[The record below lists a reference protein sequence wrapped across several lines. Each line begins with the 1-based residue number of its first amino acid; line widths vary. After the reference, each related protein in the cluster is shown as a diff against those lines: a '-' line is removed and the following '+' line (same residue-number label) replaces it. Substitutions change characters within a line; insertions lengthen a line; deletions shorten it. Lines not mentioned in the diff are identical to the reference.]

1 MRSIICDGVGRIV
14 DLHGHG
20 AVVGQCCQSS
30 HLLYYCTSFTDQ
42 FFFFL
47 ILTLTVIG
55 HFRMNLKI
63 DNCLIRRLHICSG
76 VPTGMWLSV
85 VALSVLPVLGALV
98 FQHRGRVASICRSV
112 FQRWRFRNTSV
123 GSLEQRVHGFV
134 MTNSTHGQPDSVL
147 QTFDDF
153 SRLEPTCSIGRERG
167 ELLDRIVTKVSPQQV
182 LEFGTFCGYSA
193 VRILRLLPTTGKL
206 LTVERDPHTA
216 DVAEEMILVAGF
228 KHSQFRLLV
237 CSAQVAIAQ
246 LQSCYGISS
255 VDLLVMK
262 HNVADYLAD
271 LQTLENSRVLSYGCV
286 LLVLKSHLPGAL
298 QFLQY
303 VHHNASFKVV
313 SQVMDVMEIH
323 YLPPMTGPA
332 L

>member
-1 MRSIICDGVGRIV
+1 KCASI
-14 DLHGHG
+14 
-20 AVVGQCCQSS
+20 
-30 HLLYYCTSFTDQ
+30 
-42 FFFFL
+42 
-47 ILTLTVIG
+47 
-55 HFRMNLKI
+55 
-63 DNCLIRRLHICSG
+63 
-76 VPTGMWLSV
+76 WLN
-85 VALSVLPVLGALV
+85 VLPV
-98 FQHRGRVASICRSV
+98 SV
-112 FQRWRFRNTSV
+112 WVTS
-123 GSLEQRVHGFV
+123 GGCSLLPQSKV
-134 MTNSTHGQPDSVL
+134 MQ
-147 QTFDDF
+147 
-153 SRLEPTCSIGRERG
+153 
-167 ELLDRIVTKVSPQQV
+167 VSKV
-182 LEFGTFCGYSA
+182 LELGTFCGYSA

-228 KHSQFRLLV
+228 KHSQV
-237 CSAQVAIAQ
+237 DCTAQVAIAQ

-271 LQTLENSRVLSYGCV
+271 LQTLENSRILSYGCV

-323 YLPPMTGPA
+323 YLPPITGPA

>member
-1 MRSIICDGVGRIV
+1 MFSP
-14 DLHGHG
+14 
-20 AVVGQCCQSS
+20 
-30 HLLYYCTSFTDQ
+30 
-42 FFFFL
+42 
-47 ILTLTVIG
+47 
-55 HFRMNLKI
+55 
-63 DNCLIRRLHICSG
+63 CLCG
-76 VPTGMWLSV
+76 
-85 VALSVLPVLGALV
+85 
-98 FQHRGRVASICRSV
+98 
-112 FQRWRFRNTSV
+112 
-123 GSLEQRVHGFV
+123 
-134 MTNSTHGQPDSVL
+134 
-147 QTFDDF
+147 
-153 SRLEPTCSIGRERG
+153 
-167 ELLDRIVTKVSPQQV
+167 SPQGAAV
-182 LEFGTFCGYSA
+182 CSHSPKSLLELGTFCGYSA

-228 KHSQFRLLV
+228 KHSQVESPVTLL
-237 CSAQVAIAQ
+237 VAIAQ

-271 LQTLENSRVLSYGCV
+271 LQTLENSRILSYGCV

-323 YLPPMTGPA
+323 YLPPITGPA

>member
-1 MRSIICDGVGRIV
+1 MFSPCLCGSPQ
-14 DLHGHG
+14 G
-20 AVVGQCCQSS
+20 AAVCS
-30 HLLYYCTSFTDQ
+30 HSPKSCSENVLLMCYLSF
-42 FFFFL
+42 
-47 ILTLTVIG
+47 
-55 HFRMNLKI
+55 
-63 DNCLIRRLHICSG
+63 
-76 VPTGMWLSV
+76 
-85 VALSVLPVLGALV
+85 
-98 FQHRGRVASICRSV
+98 
-112 FQRWRFRNTSV
+112 
-123 GSLEQRVHGFV
+123 
-134 MTNSTHGQPDSVL
+134 VL
-147 QTFDDF
+147 QVM
-153 SRLEPTCSIGRERG
+153 LE
-167 ELLDRIVTKVSPQQV
+167 L
-182 LEFGTFCGYSA
+182 GTFCGYSA

-228 KHSQFRLLV
+228 KHSQV
-237 CSAQVAIAQ
+237 DCTAQVAIAQ

-271 LQTLENSRVLSYGCV
+271 LQTLENSRILSYGCV

-323 YLPPMTGPA
+323 YLPPITGPA

>member
-1 MRSIICDGVGRIV
+1 MCVFV
-14 DLHGHG
+14 
-20 AVVGQCCQSS
+20 
-30 HLLYYCTSFTDQ
+30 
-42 FFFFL
+42 
-47 ILTLTVIG
+47 
-55 HFRMNLKI
+55 
-63 DNCLIRRLHICSG
+63 RLVC
-76 VPTGMWLSV
+76 
-85 VALSVLPVLGALV
+85 VLPCDRL
-98 FQHRGRVASICRSV
+98 ASCP
-112 FQRWRFRNTSV
+112 
-123 GSLEQRVHGFV
+123 GFV
-134 MTNSTHGQPDSVL
+134 PALCPLLAGLGSTL
-147 QTFDDF
+147 F
-153 SRLEPTCSIGRERG
+153 S
-167 ELLDRIVTKVSPQQV
+167 TKWSHHSKV
-182 LEFGTFCGYSA
+182 LELGTFCGYSA

-228 KHSQFRLLV
+228 KHSQV
-237 CSAQVAIAQ
+237 DCTAQVAIAQ

-271 LQTLENSRVLSYGCV
+271 LQTLENSRILSYGCV

-323 YLPPMTGPA
+323 YFYLSHKRP
-332 L
+332 LQS